1 MNFSIMRKDMKQI
14 KPLILTILFALGG
27 LISTNAYA
35 QIEDDFQLN
44 NEPTIRLIADDPI
57 LAMLDSMLQL
67 QYFEI
72 IKKNQPGKIVNR
84 KGYAPDSV
92 PMYDESVYSARM
104 AKLAARSPISLDYNP
119 IVQGYINLYALRKRE
134 QVMRMLGLAEY
145 YFPLFEEKLDKHDM
159 PMELK
164 YLAIVES
171 ALNANARSRVG
182 ATGLCQF
189 MYGTGKMYNLK
200 IDSYIDERSDPYKA
214 TDAACQY
221 MKFLYRMFG
230 DWQLVLA
237 AYNAG
242 PGTVNKAIRKSGG
255 KKNYWELRPFLP
267 LETRGYVPA
276 FIAAN
281 YIMNYPEEHNIH
293 PLKPAFYKHEVD
305 TIKISEQV
313 HFEQIS
319 AVLGIPISHLEFLNP
334 TYKQNLIPKSFGDNK
349 NILCM
354 PSNMIS
360 KFLNNDSLI
369 YAYNKKPEVDYS
381 AIQKIEEVTK
391 KIYVVK
397 KGEKLSVIAKK
408 MNCEVGQIQEWNK
421 LKSTKLFKGQR
432 LTILNTIKKPT
443 PDIAV
448 AKNEIA
454 KSGIIVPKPSLA
466 KSDSL
471 KTGKK
476 ELALV
481 KTNEGKKK
489 IHIVKKGETLNSI
502 ARKNHCDINSIKKWN
517 NLKKSKLVRGQ
528 KIILYPTLE
537 KTDIESADNLTEKK
551 EKLLVTEKT
560 TPASKD
566 KTVKTE
572 SEDAKYVYYT
582 VQSDD
587 TLWKIANKYQGV
599 TIDDIKKWNNI
610 KNAKS
615 LKVGTK
621 IKIELNS

>member
-1 MNFSIMRKDMKQI
+1 MKKDMKII
-14 KPLILTILFALGG
+14 KHLFLTIMFAFGG
-27 LISTNAYA
+27 LISFNTYG
-35 QIEDDFQLN
+35 QIDDDFQLN
-44 NEPTIRLIADDPI
+44 TEPVIRLIADDPI
-57 LAMLDSMLQL
+57 VAMLDSMLQL

-72 IKKNQPGKIVNR
+72 AKKNSPGKIVNR
-84 KGYAPDSV
+84 KGYASDSI

-104 AKLAARSPISLDYNP
+104 AKLAARSPVSLDYNP

-171 ALNANARSRVG
+171 ALNANAKSRVG
-182 ATGLCQF
+182 ATGLWQF

-242 PGTVNKAIRKSGG
+242 PGTVNKAIRRSGG

-267 LETRGYVPA
+267 VETRGYVPA

-293 PLKPAFYKHEVD
+293 PIKPAFYKHEVD

-334 TYKQNLIPKSFGDNK
+334 TYKQSLIPKSFGDHK
-349 NILCM
+349 NTLCL

-369 YAYNKKPEVDYS
+369 YAYNKKPEIDYA
-381 AIQKIEEVTK
+381 AIAAQKTEEVTK

-397 KGEKLSVIAKK
+397 KGEKLNIIARKL
-408 MNCEVGQIQEWNK
+408 NCEVGDIKEWNK

-432 LTILNTIKKPT
+432 LVIHNTVKKSVPAT
-443 PDIAV
+443 ALASNETKKTIAV
-448 AKNEIA
+448 
-454 KSGIIVPKPSLA
+454 KPNPIKA
-466 KSDSL
+466 DSL
-471 KTGKK
+471 KQSVKK
-476 ELALV
+476 ELAIV
-481 KTNEGKKK
+481 KTSDSKKK
-489 IHIVKKGETLNSI
+489 VHVVKKGENLNSI
-502 ARKNHCDINSIKKWN
+502 ARKYNCDISSLRKWN
-517 NLKKSKLVRGQ
+517 NLKKNKLFKGQ
-528 KIILYPTLE
+528 KLIINSGQEKIATETAENLNEQKQTVT
-537 KTDIESADNLTEKK
+537 KTD
-551 EKLLVTEKT
+551 
-560 TPASKD
+560 SKQLNED
-566 KTVKTE
+566 KTAKNDSEE
-572 SEDAKYVYYT
+572 SKYVYYT